1 MSAVDPVA
9 EPSMEEILSSIRD
22 AINDE
27 APAGSPIPP
36 INDDPFSS
44 GSTAETAFSTP
55 PPGQKFDTATHRSHD
70 PFSELTRKLN
80 ETRATVHHQMQ
91 QASTP
96 TKPSEAPAQ
105 IQPTKPVAAPASV
118 FGAKTEEPVH
128 DERAE
133 FTSIVSNLAR
143 RQPLPPPAPSAPSLD
158 AREPARFGAAA
169 PAQPTDPAPSIQ
181 VPVQEQSFLSSAAAS
196 SAAPSDN
203 AMLDA
208 LLRQVVEPAV
218 KTWLNDNL
226 SRIVTEV
233 VREEVRRV
241 ASQLK

>member
-27 APAGSPIPP
+27 APAGSALPS
-36 INDDPFSS
+36 INGDPFGAGSS
-44 GSTAETAFSTP
+44 AEAAFSSP
-55 PPGQKFDTATHRSHD
+55 PPGQNFDSSTHRSHD

-80 ETRATVHHQMQ
+80 ETRESVHQQMQ

-96 TKPSEAPAQ
+96 TKPSEAPAR
-105 IQPTKPVAAPASV
+105 APAAQAEPTVAST
-118 FGAKTEEPVH
+118 FGSKPEEQVP
-128 DERAE
+128 DQRAE
-133 FTSIVSNLAR
+133 FSAIVSNLAR
-143 RQPLPPPAPSAPSLD
+143 REPAASIPPPAP
-158 AREPARFGAAA
+158 A
-169 PAQPTDPAPSIQ
+169 PAPPPVQPAARAPVQPQ
-181 VPVQEQSFLSSAAAS
+181 VPQPDPVIASNAPDSSTS
-196 SAAPSDN
+196 PSDA

-208 LLRQVVEPAV
+208 MLRRVVEPAV
-218 KTWLNDNL
+218 KAWLDENL
-226 SRIVTEV
+226 SRIVTDV